1 MPRNGSGTYTLPE
14 ASFTPGT
21 TISSTAVNNNFSDVA
36 LALTGS
42 LSIDGQSSMTG
53 SIEGFAGNVTEPG
66 YSFASDPDTGFFSVS
81 DGVIGASSNGVLVGV
96 INSSGFSSAGGVGLS
111 FPIGMMVD
119 YGGVAAPTGWLLCA
133 GQAIS
138 RTTYAALFAT
148 IGIAYGSG
156 NGVTTFNV
164 PDLRGATG
172 FGKDDM
178 GGTAAGKIT
187 TAGSGIDGLTLG
199 ASGGAQSGTLLQ
211 ANLPSVTLATSIAS
225 GQGGHTHTTTIA
237 LKSMQLSGGSDAGGG
252 GVFYPS
258 AAINAATLP
267 AMTGTTP
274 LGGSGTAVNKMN
286 PALIVNKIIYA
297 GV

>member
-199 ASGGAQSGTLLQ
+199 ANGGAQSGILLQ
-211 ANLPSVTLATSIAS
+211 ANLPSGVTGTIVGVAS
-225 GQGGHTHTTTIA
+225 A
-237 LKSMQLSGGSDAGGG
+237 ANLDSGGNL
-252 GVFYPS
+252 
-258 AAINAATLP
+258 INYIDPTSGTRP
-267 AMTGTTP
+267 VTFSGFTGAVS